1 MKWIKCLLPVAL
13 LVITTACPKTRTPMP
28 APFRDTL
35 IEGRLGRLKDLA
47 DKYDAAIDSGVP
59 DPGRAK
65 LYRNE
70 LLYQAKQLID
80 ANYND
85 FENDLF
91 VRRASSN
98 VLMDITE
105 LGVSA
110 ATGIT
115 NGERVKTILGIALTA
130 FKGGRRSVD
139 LNFFRERTTEV
150 LALKM
155 RTARARV
162 LQRINLGVQAG
173 VAEYPLASGIDDLID
188 YLNAGSLNSALLE
201 LTGDAGAEAQEARR
215 EAGRIKIASFMTKE
229 QVKSV
234 ENIRAEFDKIEAN
247 LRNSATAA
255 KGEKQLNVLLTELGV
270 PSADLQSASLEA
282 RGKMFED
289 RFEAARRSSD
299 QAALDRI
306 RAALTKALAEPAP
319 TPSPNSSPSP
329 GPTPSPSPTPTG
341 GA

>member
-1 MKWIKCLLPVAL
+1 MAFM
-13 LVITTACPKTRTPMP
+13 TACPKTRTSMP
-28 APFRDTL
+28 APIRDTL

-70 LLYQAKQLID
+70 LIYQAKQLMD

-105 LGVSA
+105 LGVSV

-115 NGERVKTILGIALTA
+115 NGERVKSILGVAQTA

-155 RTARARV
+155 RAARARV
-162 LQRINLGVQAG
+162 LQRINLGVRAE
-173 VAEYPLASGIDDLID
+173 VADYPLASGLDDLID

-201 LTGDAGAEAQEARR
+201 LTGDTGAEAQEARR
-215 EAGRIKIASFMTKE
+215 VAGEIKITSFLTGA
-229 QVKSV
+229 QAAALGT
-234 ENIRAEFDKIEAN
+234 IRANFNKIAAN
-247 LRNSATAA
+247 LRNPATAA
-255 KGEKQLNVLLTELGV
+255 KGERQLNAVLIELGV
-270 PSADLQSASLEA
+270 PSAEVQSASLAA
-282 RGKMFED
+282 RGKLFED
-289 RFEAARRSSD
+289 KFEAAGRNSD
-299 QAALDRI
+299 QAALEKI
-306 RAALTKALAEPAP
+306 RAALDKALADPAP
-319 TPSPNSSPSP
+319 TPSPSPSP
-329 GPTPSPSPTPTG
+329 SPAPAPSPAPSPSPTPPG